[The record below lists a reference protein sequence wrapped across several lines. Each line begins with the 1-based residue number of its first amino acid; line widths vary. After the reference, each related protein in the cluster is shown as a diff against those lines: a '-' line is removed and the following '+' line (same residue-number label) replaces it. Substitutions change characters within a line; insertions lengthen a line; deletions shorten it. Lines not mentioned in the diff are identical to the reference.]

1 MTAETVLET
10 ARLALR
16 RAAAGDDAFILRL
29 LNEPS
34 FLQFIGDRGVRTL
47 DDARRY
53 IDTRLVASYD
63 KNGFGLWV
71 VERKAVAGAIGICGL
86 VKRDTLP
93 DPDIGFAFL
102 PEHWRNGYA
111 LESAAAVFEFA
122 RSRLRL
128 PRVMAIVNPE
138 NAASIR
144 VVEKLGLTLERQG
157 PLVEG
162 ERPVRVYSS

>member
-1 MTAETVLET
+1 MKVLET
-10 ARLALR
+10 PRLDLR
-16 RAAAGDDAFILRL
+16 DMVPSDAPFMLGL
-29 LNEPS
+29 LNDPAWIRY
-34 FLQFIGDRGVRTL
+34 IGDRGVRTVEG
-47 DDARRY
+47 AREY
-53 IDTRLVASYD
+53 LETRIISMYGRF
-63 KNGFGLWV
+63 GFGLWM
-71 VERKAVAGAIGICGL
+71 VEHRDDRQPLGICGL

-144 VVEKLGLTLERQG
+144 VVEKLGLTLERQA